1 MKQTELVEP
10 VGDISQIDRSVFS
23 VTNRLRSDPS
33 SFIPLLQERLTYYEG
48 GKTDKKVL
56 RLPGKPPIRSNE
68 GPAAVLEA
76 IEFLKKQQPVQTLRW
91 SPEMAMAAR
100 DHTVDTGG
108 KGLMTGHEGSD
119 GSDTSDRLERYGH
132 WTGGIAE
139 NISYGK
145 EFGINVVLQLLVDD
159 GVPSRAHRRNLF
171 DEDST
176 VTGIHSGPHTTM

>member
-33 SFIPLLQERLTYYEG
+33 SFIPLLQERLTYYECS

-76 IEFLKKQQPVQTLRW
+76 IEFLKK
-91 SPEMAMAAR
+91 
-100 DHTVDTGG
+100 
-108 KGLMTGHEGSD
+108 
-119 GSDTSDRLERYGH
+119 
-132 WTGGIAE
+132 
-139 NISYGK
+139 
-145 EFGINVVLQLLVDD
+145 
-159 GVPSRAHRRNLF
+159 
-171 DEDST
+171 
-176 VTGIHSGPHTTM
+176 

>member
-76 IEFLKKQQPVQTLRW
+76 IEFLK
-91 SPEMAMAAR
+91 S
-100 DHTVDTGG
+100 
-108 KGLMTGHEGSD
+108 
-119 GSDTSDRLERYGH
+119 
-132 WTGGIAE
+132 
-139 NISYGK
+139 
-145 EFGINVVLQLLVDD
+145 
-159 GVPSRAHRRNLF
+159 
-171 DEDST
+171 
-176 VTGIHSGPHTTM
+176 